1 MCSASEPVSRSDRRG
16 VKTKTDDIKW
26 QDLMDKFRAVQTRH
40 EKARSRQPNSRSP
53 QLEPTP
59 NTPALQPKRNASV
72 GNQGGGTQP
81 THKKGGRSIQTI
93 TQGIM
98 GVGRSSGDA
107 KGAGAKRKG

>member
-1 MCSASEPVSRSDRRG
+1 ME
-16 VKTKTDDIKW
+16 
-26 QDLMDKFRAVQTRH
+26 KFRAVQTRH

-53 QLEPTP
+53 QLDPAP

-72 GNQGGGTQP
+72 GNQGGVQP
-81 THKKGGRSIQTI
+81 THKKGGRSIHTI

-107 KGAGAKRKG
+107 KGVLTKRKG